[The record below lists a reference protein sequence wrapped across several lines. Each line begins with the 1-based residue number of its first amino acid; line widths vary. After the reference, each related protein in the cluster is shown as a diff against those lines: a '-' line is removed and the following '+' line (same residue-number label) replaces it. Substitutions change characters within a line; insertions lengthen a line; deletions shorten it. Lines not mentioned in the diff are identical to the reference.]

1 VFRREGLFFALR
13 SFEPGAD
20 QTAPSLPSYG
30 ASFAGGGRDP
40 ITRSIQHCFSERAGK
55 GGPQNYSGPQ
65 NSEAST
71 HLAYIKILACCDIS
85 RYL

>member
-1 VFRREGLFFALR
+1 MRVFRREGLFFALQ
-13 SFEPGAD
+13 EAD
-20 QTAPSLPSYG
+20 EIPLPARFNIVSQNVQ
-30 ASFAGGGRDP
+30 GRAVLR
-40 ITRSIQHCFSERAGK
+40 IIR
-55 GGPQNYSGPQ
+55 GPQ